1 MNGDQRASHGDALLR
16 CSQLRNSDEKTHYG
30 PGVPRSEVRR
40 VECKRDWN
48 TEEGYLPSLNKE
60 ISAVNQLAVWQLMDE
75 SKGIGSLMGAE
86 AGFRSN
92 PWCHF
97 ADN

>member
-48 TEEGYLPSLNKE
+48 TEERYLPNLNEE
-60 ISAVNQLAVWQLMDE
+60 ICAVNQLWVGQMLDE
-75 SKGIGSLMGAE
+75 SLWPGSLMGAE
-86 AGFRSN
+86 AETRAN
-92 PWCHF
+92 Q
-97 ADN
+97 